1 MIIKI
6 NEAVPAMK
14 EQSPWNSPVI
24 ECFQDRKIMTDAF
37 YNVLSIE
44 DHKCW
49 IFVRKLIYVYT
60 KKNRIVLSST
70 FKSLKSYSSGGYEG
84 KRVHS
89 SI

>member
-60 KKNRIVLSST
+60 KKKSNRLKFDIQIAQIVLIW
-70 FKSLKSYSSGGYEG
+70 
-84 KRVHS
+84 R
-89 SI
+89 I